1 MDGQCRA
8 TKGNGERCRGTAT
21 SPDGLCWAH
30 APENAAKRQRI
41 ASKAGRGRPSS
52 EIRVIKAGINEILEG
67 VRDGSIERSVGAVLF
82 QGYNVLLKAVET
94 ERKIRELDEIEAR
107 VRRLEG
113 IAS

>member
-8 TKGNGERCRGTAT
+8 TKANGKRCRGTAT

-41 ASKAGRGRPSS
+41 TSRAGKARGSRELQSIKQRLSQLADDVLSGNVDRSS
-52 EIRVIKAGINEILEG
+52 
-67 VRDGSIERSVGAVLF
+67 GAVVAQIL
-82 QGYNVLLKAVET
+82 NVYVRAISVELKVREVEEL
-94 ERKIRELDEIEAR
+94 ERRVSELEQ
-107 VRRLEG
+107 